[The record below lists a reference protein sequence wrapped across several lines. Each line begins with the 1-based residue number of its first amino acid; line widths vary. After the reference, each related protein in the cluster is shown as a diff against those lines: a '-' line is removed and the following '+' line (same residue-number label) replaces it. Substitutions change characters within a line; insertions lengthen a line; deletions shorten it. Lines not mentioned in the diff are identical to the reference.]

1 MALFTFILGIA
12 ILIIIHELGHFLA
25 ARLLKVDVEEFGIGF
40 PPRLVGTARDT
51 EGKRRWFGARPPE
64 NLAPGQTIL
73 SLNWIPL
80 GGFVRPKGEND
91 PTVPGGL
98 AASSPWVRLGV
109 LFAGPAMNLLVGMIL
124 GIMLVYSFG
133 EPIAEKVLIASIAEG
148 SPAAAAGIQPGDLV
162 QEVNGQTV
170 DSITRLREL
179 IDQNLGKPVTLVLL
193 RGDQTVIV
201 QVTPRENPPAGQ
213 GAMGVGLENPTRP
226 IGIGTAVQRG
236 SVAAF
241 ENIRALVALPTRMM
255 RGEASPEET
264 RLVGYKGMFDIYER
278 FQSPM
283 WFFMV
288 ISMSLG
294 FMNLLPIPAL
304 DGGRILFTLPEIL
317 IRRRIPARF
326 ENAVHLVG
334 FALLILLLIYINVQD
349 FLNPIQLP

>member
-12 ILIIIHELGHFLA
+12 ILIILHELGHFMA

-51 EGKRRWFGARPPE
+51 EGKRRWFGTKPPE

-73 SLNWIPL
+73 SINWIPL

-91 PTVPGGL
+91 PSIPGGL
-98 AASSPWVRLGV
+98 AAANPWVRLGV
-109 LFAGPAMNLLVGMIL
+109 LFAGPAMNLMVGVIM
-124 GIMLVYSFG
+124 GIMLVYSLG
-133 EPIAEKVLIASIAEG
+133 EPVIEKVLIASIADG
-148 SPAAAAGIQPGDLV
+148 SPAAAAGIRPGDLV

-170 DSITRLREL
+170 DSIARLREL
-179 IDQNLGKPVTLVLL
+179 IDENLGKPVTLVLQ
-193 RGDQTVIV
+193 RGDQIV
-201 QVTPRENPPAGQ
+201 VVEVTPRVNPPEGQ
-213 GAMGVGLENPTRP
+213 GAIGVGLTNPTRP
-226 IGIGTAVQRG
+226 IGIGLAVQRG
-236 SVAAF
+236 SAAAF
-241 ENIRALVALPTRMM
+241 ENIRALVALPMRMIN
-255 RGEASPEET
+255 GQASPEES

-278 FQSPM
+278 FQNPL

-317 IRRRIPARF
+317 IRRRIPARY
-326 ENAVHLVG
+326 ENTVHMVG